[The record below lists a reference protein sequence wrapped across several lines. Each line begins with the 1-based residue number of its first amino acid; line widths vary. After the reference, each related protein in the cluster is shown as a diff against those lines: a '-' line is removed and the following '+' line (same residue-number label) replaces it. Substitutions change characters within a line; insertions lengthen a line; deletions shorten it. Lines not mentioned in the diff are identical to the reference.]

1 MKSAQCFENKGVA
14 GGPGSKKCAYVVNA
28 NGVEGLPETYD
39 SNRKVEFT
47 DEHGTDR
54 YTFK

>member
-47 DEHGTDR
+47 DEHGTDM
-54 YTFK
+54 YTFQ